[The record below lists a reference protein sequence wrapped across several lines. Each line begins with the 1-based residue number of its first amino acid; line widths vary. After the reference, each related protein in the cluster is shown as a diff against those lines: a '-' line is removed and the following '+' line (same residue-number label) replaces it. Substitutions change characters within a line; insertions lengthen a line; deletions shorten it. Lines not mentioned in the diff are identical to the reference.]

1 MGLFGRSRKEK
12 EIEAAYMERI
22 NVPACMNQNFSLTID
37 DTFTIIG
44 TGTVVTGVIESG
56 MCRRGET
63 AVIVQDA
70 GNLSAEITGIDVRV
84 KERRPNSA
92 AYRTERVGLA
102 LRGVSREQIQIGAKV
117 IIKNAGIYSA

>member
-1 MGLFGRSRKEK
+1 MAHLLFFFSSR
-12 EIEAAYMERI
+12 RRHTRFRG
-22 NVPACMNQNFSLTID
+22 V
-37 DTFTIIG
+37 
-44 TGTVVTGVIESG
+44 TGVQTCALPISVVTGVIESG

-84 KERRPNSA
+84 KERRPNGA

>member
-44 TGTVVTGVIESG
+44 TGEG
-56 MCRRGET
+56 RP
-63 AVIVQDA
+63 
-70 GNLSAEITGIDVRV
+70 LSSYRMQEISLL
-84 KERRPNSA
+84 KSPA
-92 AYRTERVGLA
+92 
-102 LRGVSREQIQIGAKV
+102 
-117 IIKNAGIYSA
+117 